1 MNSLIKNARLYGL
14 GGWNRI
20 RNRGNEGSKEEA
32 VIQMAALGDACLL
45 ISVCGE
51 VSDSGRDF
59 DVICRP
65 GFAALWHYFLPDW
78 NVTELSSDDWSPSA
92 IQRSLN
98 QCMNRIYKTVY
109 VTSMVPF
116 SAYVSSFL
124 TAERRIGMIE
134 KRSFKGARWILDSLH
149 RVTQDEHIISRYRGM
164 FGLPDD
170 FNGNVEN
177 QGIGIDRSKKIQNI
191 LIHPGGKWELRR
203 WPADR
208 FKAVGALLQER
219 GYSVRY
225 LIHESE
231 DDLLQHF
238 KTSEFDGV
246 GTLEVTRNIPDL
258 LNAME
263 RADFLIGNDSG
274 PIHLAGLM
282 DKPAVC
288 IWGPGNYER
297 IHPVGRFVKTIIH
310 PVPCRPCRQYRRM
323 TCSDGKR
330 TCLDSITVEEVL
342 EAVEG
347 ITGAAT
353 YREPNT

>member
-1 MNSLIKNARLYGL
+1 
-14 GGWNRI
+14 
-20 RNRGNEGSKEEA
+20 
-32 VIQMAALGDACLL
+32 MAALGDACLL
-45 ISVCGE
+45 ISACREAGGL
-51 VSDSGRDF
+51 GRNF
-59 DVICRP
+59 HVICRQ
-65 GFAALWHYFLPDW
+65 GFAALWRYFLPEW
-78 NVTELSSDDWSPSA
+78 KVCEVSSDDWSPST
-92 IQRSLN
+92 IQRSLH
-98 QCMNRIYKTVY
+98 QCMNQIYKTVY

-116 SAYVSSFL
+116 AAYVSSFL
-124 TAERRIGMIE
+124 KAERRIGMIV
-134 KRSFKGARWILDSLH
+134 KKPFKGSRLILDTLY
-149 RVTQDEHIISRYRGM
+149 RVAQDEHVITRYRGM
-164 FGLPDD
+164 FGLPVD
-170 FNGNVEN
+170 FEDNVEN
-177 QGIGIDRSKKIQNI
+177 SKTVYDRSKKIKNI

-263 RADFLIGNDSG
+263 HADLLIGNDSG

-310 PVPCRPCRQYRRM
+310 PIPCRPCRQYRSM
-323 TCSDGKR
+323 NCPGDER
-330 TCLDSITVEEVL
+330 TCLDSISVEDVL
-342 EAVEG
+342 ETMEAVA
-347 ITGAAT
+347 GAARGHT
-353 YREPNT
+353 RNSSK